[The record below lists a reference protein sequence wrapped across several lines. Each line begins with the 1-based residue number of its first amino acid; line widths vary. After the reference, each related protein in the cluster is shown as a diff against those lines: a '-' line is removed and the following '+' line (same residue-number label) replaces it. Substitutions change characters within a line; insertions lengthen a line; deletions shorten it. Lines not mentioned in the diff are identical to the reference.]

1 MKRRLR
7 RGLGS
12 LPAIFKFCFCRDKF
26 STDTRRLLGAHATI
40 PAKTAFA
47 HRQASLRGRVR
58 RFQQES
64 LRWLGVDDEK
74 DVMLRLASED
84 LSKTN
89 LDLDEE
95 GWGELVDV
103 EFGPDSEEIEDLN
116 DDDEDREDEDPV
128 EDGIRPDRSVLLMP
142 SSISPLAI
150 SKLNIGHL
158 KEAELELRKGQAN
171 DSLEGLMLALCTQ
184 GLLLR
189 TKVRNAEGTKGKTR
203 AFDEVT
209 KVRRE
214 VEASVRSYRRARKAI
229 LSLSMD
235 PQLAEQYKPIV
246 KSDLRTADITDERR
260 LGQSNDNLA
269 WFWRLGAENAGKD
282 EWTEE
287 CELYQHIHPLSMI

>member
-1 MKRRLR
+1 
-7 RGLGS
+7 
-12 LPAIFKFCFCRDKF
+12 
-26 STDTRRLLGAHATI
+26 
-40 PAKTAFA
+40 
-47 HRQASLRGRVR
+47 
-58 RFQQES
+58 
-64 LRWLGVDDEK
+64 
-74 DVMLRLASED
+74 MLRLASED

-103 EFGPDSEEIEDLN
+103 ELSSGAGEIEDRN
-116 DDDEDREDEDPV
+116 DEDEDEAEEPM
-128 EDGIRPDRSVLLMP
+128 EDGTRPDRSVLLMP

-150 SKLNIGHL
+150 AKLNIDHL
-158 KEAELELRKGQAN
+158 IEAELELRQGQAN

-203 AFDEVT
+203 AFDEVAQ
-209 KVRRE
+209 VRRE

-229 LSLSMD
+229 LALSTD
-235 PQLAEQYKPIV
+235 PQLAEKYPPIV
-246 KSDLRTADITDERR
+246 KKDLRTADVTDERR

-269 WFWRLGAENAGKD
+269 WFWKLGAEKAGKD

-287 CELYQHIHPLSMI
+287 CELYFCICLLSII